1 MDYLVTGMA
10 QNKFRLVAISG
21 KDTVEEARRRHNLSH
36 TATATLGRTLLGAGL
51 LASSFKSKYERILLQ
66 FRGDGPLSPLIAIAD
81 RFINIKGYCEN
92 PKTELDLNASGKL
105 DVGKAVGLG
114 MLYVIR
120 EREEYEPYRG
130 TVPIQTGEIGD
141 DLAYYLKTSEQI
153 PSAVGV
159 GVLVDGSGFVRSA
172 AGILVQVM
180 PGATENDIVD
190 MEERILELGS
200 LSHRFDRGET
210 PVSLL
215 DQLFTNWTKL
225 EERPVHFSC
234 DCSRERFQRGLISL
248 GPTELSDLITKG
260 EAIET
265 ICRFCNKQ
273 YLFSVDEMKGFLK

>member
-1 MDYLVTGMA
+1 MTGIA

-21 KDTVEEARRRHNLSH
+21 KDTVEEARTKHNLSH
-36 TATATLGRTLLGAGL
+36 TATAAVGRTLLGAGL
-51 LASSFKSKYERILLQ
+51 LASSFKSNSERILLQ
-66 FRGDGPLSPLIAIAD
+66 FRGDGPLSPIIAIAD
-81 RFINIKGYCEN
+81 RFINVKGYCDN
-92 PKTELDLNASGKL
+92 PQFELDLNKNGKL

-120 EREEYEPYRG
+120 ECEEHEPYRG

-172 AGILVQVM
+172 AGLLVQVM
-180 PGATENDIVD
+180 PGATEHDIVT
-190 MEERILELGS
+190 MEERLLELGS

-215 DQLFTNWTKL
+215 DRLFNNWTKL
-225 EERPVHFSC
+225 EERTVCFSC

-248 GPTELSDLITKG
+248 GSKELSDLIKKG
-260 EAIET
+260 EALET

-273 YLFSVDEMKGFLK
+273 YLFSVDEMKGLLKKA